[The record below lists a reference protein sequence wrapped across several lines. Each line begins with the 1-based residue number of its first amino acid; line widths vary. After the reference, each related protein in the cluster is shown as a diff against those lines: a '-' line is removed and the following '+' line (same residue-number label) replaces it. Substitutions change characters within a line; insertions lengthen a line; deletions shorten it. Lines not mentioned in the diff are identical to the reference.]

1 MARKKED
8 GRKWSMVNGTEGQI
22 KIKEELKKKQA
33 ELDLLLEHLRKRA
46 KRSGEYFGTILF
58 LNEDGRDAEKALIAE
73 LKETEGFMELLERG
87 GVSAYGI
94 SLAEDREAI
103 LRLIGKFNRCHNT
116 GGQHGKHYALDL
128 DLDEYCFL
136 EKILDDAGITYW
148 EHY

>member
-1 MARKKED
+1 
-8 GRKWSMVNGTEGQI
+8 MVNGTERLI
-22 KIKEELKKKQA
+22 REELEKKQT

-73 LKETEGFMELLERG
+73 LKETEEFMVLLKDGPGSGRE
-87 GVSAYGI
+87 I
-94 SLAEDREAI
+94 CLAEDRETI

-116 GGQHGKHYALDL
+116 GGQQGKHYALNL
-128 DLDEYCFL
+128 DLDEYCYL